1 MPTSSARRITTT
13 MTSRLA
19 EGIKLGIGTGI
30 KAAAASADR
39 ARPPRSGVTVLIY
52 HRVGRRAQVEMDLDA
67 HIFERQISELAEG
80 GRVVDIDQGLALL
93 DGSLPE
99 PAYNP
104 VVITFDDG
112 TSDFAEIAVPI
123 LVKYRV
129 PALLY
134 VSTEFLDSR
143 REFPYAGTPLTW
155 NAARESIATGLITL
169 GSHTHTHALL
179 DRVDASTA
187 RDELDRSIERLG
199 EETGLA
205 PKHFAYPKALLGT
218 PAAAELVRKRFVS
231 ASLSGTKRNV
241 FLETDPY
248 RLARSPIQAR
258 DGMHWFRRKV
268 DGGLRLEDDLRARLN
283 RLRYRG
289 ASE

>member
-1 MPTSSARRITTT
+1 MPTTSSRRIATT
-13 MTSRLA
+13 MASGLS

-30 KAAAASADR
+30 KAAAATADY

-52 HRVGRRAQVEMDLDA
+52 HRVGRRARVEMDLDA

-80 GRVVDIDQGLALL
+80 GRVVDIDRGLAYL
-93 DGSLPE
+93 DGSLPQ
-99 PAYNP
+99 PSYNP

-112 TSDFAEIAVPI
+112 TSDFAEIALPI
-123 LVKYRV
+123 LVKYGV

-134 VSTEFLDSR
+134 VSTEFLDSG
-143 REFPYAGTPLTW
+143 REFPYAGTPLSW
-155 NAARESIATGLITL
+155 DAARDTTTTGLITL

-179 DRVDASTA
+179 DRVDAATA
-187 RDELDRSIERLG
+187 RDELDRSIERLS

-218 PAAAELVRKRFVS
+218 PAAAELVRERFVS
-231 ASLSGTKRNV
+231 ASISGTKRNV
-241 FLETDPY
+241 FLESDPY
-248 RLARSPIQAR
+248 QLARSPIQAR
-258 DGMHWFRRKV
+258 DGMRWFRRKV
-268 DGGLRLEDDLRARLN
+268 DGGLRLEDDLRGRIN

>member
-1 MPTSSARRITTT
+1 
-13 MTSRLA
+13 MTSRLS

-30 KAAAASADR
+30 KAVAATADS

-218 PAAAELVRKRFVS
+218 PAAAQLVRERFVS
-231 ASLSGTKRNV
+231 ASLSGMKRNV

-248 RLARSPIQAR
+248 KLARSPIQAR
-258 DGMHWFRRKV
+258 DGMRWFRRKV
-268 DGGLRLEDDLRARLN
+268 DGGLQLEDDLRARLN

>member
-1 MPTSSARRITTT
+1 
-13 MTSRLA
+13 MTSRLS

-30 KAAAASADR
+30 KAVAATADS

-99 PAYNP
+99 PAYSP

-218 PAAAELVRKRFVS
+218 PAAAQLVRERFVS

-248 RLARSPIQAR
+248 KLARSPIQAR
-258 DGMHWFRRKV
+258 DGMRWFRRKV
-268 DGGLRLEDDLRARLN
+268 DGGLQLEDDLRARLN

>member
-1 MPTSSARRITTT
+1 MASGLS
-13 MTSRLA
+13 

-30 KAAAASADR
+30 KAAAATADY

-52 HRVGRRAQVEMDLDA
+52 HRVGRRARVEMDLDA

-80 GRVVDIDQGLALL
+80 GRVVDIDRGLAYL
-93 DGSLPE
+93 DGSLPQ
-99 PAYNP
+99 PSYNP

-112 TSDFAEIAVPI
+112 TSDFAEIALPI
-123 LVKYRV
+123 LVKYGV

-134 VSTEFLDSR
+134 VSTEFLDSG
-143 REFPYAGTPLTW
+143 REFPYAGTPLSW
-155 NAARESIATGLITL
+155 DAARDTTTTGLITL

-179 DRVDASTA
+179 DRVDAATA
-187 RDELDRSIERLG
+187 RDELDRSIERLS

-218 PAAAELVRKRFVS
+218 PAAAELVRERFVS
-231 ASLSGTKRNV
+231 ASISGTKRNV
-241 FLETDPY
+241 FLESDPY
-248 RLARSPIQAR
+248 QLARSPIQAR
-258 DGMHWFRRKV
+258 DGMRWFRRKV
-268 DGGLRLEDDLRARLN
+268 DGGLRLEDDLRGRIN

>member
-1 MPTSSARRITTT
+1 

-30 KAAAASADR
+30 KAAAATADR

-93 DGSLPE
+93 NGSLPE

-179 DRVDASTA
+179 DRVDALAA

-218 PAAAELVRKRFVS
+218 PAAAQLVRERFVS

-248 RLARSPIQAR
+248 KLARSPIQAR

-268 DGGLRLEDDLRARLN
+268 DGGLQLEDDLRARLN

>member
-1 MPTSSARRITTT
+1 MASGLS
-13 MTSRLA
+13 

-30 KAAAASADR
+30 KAAAATADY

-52 HRVGRRAQVEMDLDA
+52 HRVGRRARVEMDLDA

-80 GRVVDIDQGLALL
+80 GRVVDIDRGLAYL
-93 DGSLPE
+93 DGSLPQ
-99 PAYNP
+99 PSYNP

-112 TSDFAEIAVPI
+112 TSDFAEIALPI
-123 LVKYRV
+123 LVKYGV

-134 VSTEFLDSR
+134 VSTEFLDSG
-143 REFPYAGTPLTW
+143 REFPYAGTPLSW
-155 NAARESIATGLITL
+155 DAARDTTTTGLITL

-187 RDELDRSIERLG
+187 RDELDRSIERLS

-218 PAAAELVRKRFVS
+218 PAAAELVRERFVS
-231 ASLSGTKRNV
+231 ASISGTKRNV
-241 FLETDPY
+241 FLESDPY
-248 RLARSPIQAR
+248 QLARSPIQAR
-258 DGMHWFRRKV
+258 DGMRWFRRKV
-268 DGGLRLEDDLRARLN
+268 DGGLRLEDDLRGRIN

>member
-1 MPTSSARRITTT
+1 MSSGI
-13 MTSRLA
+13 S

-30 KAAAASADR
+30 KAVAATADR
-39 ARPPRSGVTVLIY
+39 ARPAPSGVTVLIY
-52 HRVGRRAQVEMDLDA
+52 HRVGRRAQVEMDLAEDT
-67 HIFERQISELAEG
+67 FERQISELAEG
-80 GRVVDIDQGLALL
+80 GRVVDMDQALAFLN
-93 DGSLPE
+93 GSLPE
-99 PAYNP
+99 PSYNP

-123 LVKYRV
+123 LVKYRT

-134 VSTEFLDSR
+134 VSTEFLDSG
-143 REFPYAGTPLTW
+143 REFPYAGTPLSW
-155 NAARESIATGLITL
+155 DAARESTATGLITL

-179 DRVDASTA
+179 DRVDVATA
-187 RDELDRSIERLG
+187 RDELDRSIERLS

-218 PAAAELVRKRFVS
+218 PAAAELVRERFVS
-231 ASLSGTKRNV
+231 ASISGTKRNV

-248 RLARSPIQAR
+248 KLARSPIQAR

-268 DGGLRLEDDLRARLN
+268 DGGLQLEDNLRGRIN

>member
-1 MPTSSARRITTT
+1 
-13 MTSRLA
+13 
-19 EGIKLGIGTGI
+19 
-30 KAAAASADR
+30 
-39 ARPPRSGVTVLIY
+39 
-52 HRVGRRAQVEMDLDA
+52 MDLDT
-67 HIFERQISELAEG
+67 HTFEHQISELAEG
-80 GRVVDIDQGLALL
+80 GRVVDIDEGLALL
-93 DGSLPE
+93 NGSLPE
-99 PAYNP
+99 PAFNP

-134 VSTEFLDSR
+134 VSTEFLDSGR
-143 REFPYAGTPLTW
+143 DFPYAGTPLTW
-155 NAARESIATGLITL
+155 NAARDSIATGLITL

-187 RDELDRSIERLG
+187 RDELDRSIERLS

-218 PAAAELVRKRFVS
+218 PAAAQLVRERFVS

-248 RLARSPIQAR
+248 KLARSPIQAR
-258 DGMHWFRRKV
+258 DGMHWFRRKI
-268 DGGLRLEDDLRARLN
+268 DGGLRLEDDLRARVN

>member
-13 MTSRLA
+13 MTSRLS

-30 KAAAASADR
+30 KAVAATADS

-52 HRVGRRAQVEMDLDA
+52 HRVGRRAQVEMDLDT
-67 HIFERQISELAEG
+67 HTFEHQISELAEG
-80 GRVVDIDQGLALL
+80 GRVVDIDEGLALL
-93 DGSLPE
+93 NGSLPE

-134 VSTEFLDSR
+134 VSTEFLDSG

-155 NAARESIATGLITL
+155 NAARDSIATGLITL

-218 PAAAELVRKRFVS
+218 PAAAQLVRERFVS

-248 RLARSPIQAR
+248 KLARSPIQAR

-268 DGGLRLEDDLRARLN
+268 DGGLQLEDDLRARLN